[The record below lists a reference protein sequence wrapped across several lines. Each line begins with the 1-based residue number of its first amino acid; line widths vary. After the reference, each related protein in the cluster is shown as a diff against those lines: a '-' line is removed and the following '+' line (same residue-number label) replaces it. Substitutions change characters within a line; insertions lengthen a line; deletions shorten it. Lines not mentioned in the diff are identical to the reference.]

1 MQSAKPNQML
11 VIFKISVYLYSP
23 LIININVS
31 NNLKN
36 MSESVFFKIF
46 DFFFDN
52 TKRIS
57 SKLLII
63 LLILTSLWLIDNV
76 FYFSKN
82 AHFNYKVKQI
92 NEINEILKDSLLF
105 SNSEKQELIQIRKNI
120 LKEKYVFDF
129 DNYYSR
135 IDSNLFNKE
144 VNKTQII
151 ETQIKK
157 NKFKELKK
165 SLWYNLF
172 SIFLPVSLL
181 LILISNLIETLT
193 DKEKRKNLDSKH
205 FYKVISIIFLL
216 IFLSYLSFYIAQ
228 ITPIFFESH
237 LWVNYVYNLYVP
249 LLIILVFGLIASKV
263 IEITYKFKKGKESDI

>member
-1 MQSAKPNQML
+1 ML